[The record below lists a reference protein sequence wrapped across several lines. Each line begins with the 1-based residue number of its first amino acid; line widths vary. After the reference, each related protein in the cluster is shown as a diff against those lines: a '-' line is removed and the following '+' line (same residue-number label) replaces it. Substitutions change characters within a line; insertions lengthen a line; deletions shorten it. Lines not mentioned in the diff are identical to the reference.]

1 MPGKVN
7 PVIAESVLMVAAQV
21 VGYDAAIT
29 WCCAGGNFELNTM
42 MPLMAYDL
50 LQAIG
55 LLTNATRNFHLPQID
70 GLDADRERA
79 RAFVENSLAMA
90 TSLAPEIGYDKA
102 AALAK
107 EAYESGRTIREI
119 AREKSGIPE
128 ARLNQLLDLERQAGT
143 QK

>member
-1 MPGKVN
+1 
-7 PVIAESVLMVAAQV
+7 
-21 VGYDAAIT
+21 
-29 WCCAGGNFELNTM
+29 M

-55 LLTNATRNFHLPQID
+55 LLTKATRNFHLRLID
-70 GLDADRERA
+70 GLEADRERA

-107 EAYESGRTIREI
+107 EAYESGRTIREV

-128 ARLNQLLDLERQAGT
+128 GRLNQLLDPERQAGT